1 MNIRIVTSGQ
11 TPHAAT
17 AGKLFVANHISWVDI
32 HALNSVSPLHF
43 VAKSEIR
50 NWPVF
55 GFLAARAGTLFIDRN
70 DRKGAIHIIKALK
83 AHLGEGMN
91 ACYFPEGTTTDGT
104 QILPFKGS
112 ILQAALSAQTEV
124 IPIAIRYPL
133 PNHQLDTRMAY
144 ADNTTLLESVRNI
157 LGIPSPIV
165 ELHFLEPIAAS
176 GHSRQEINQLARQA
190 IGRKLGLD

>member
-1 MNIRIVTSGQ
+1 MNIRIITSGQ
-11 TPHAAT
+11 TPHAGT

-50 NWPVF
+50 KWPVF
-55 GFLAARAGTLFIDRN
+55 GFLATRAGTLFIDRN
-70 DRKGAIHIIKALK
+70 DRKGAIHIIEALK

-104 QILPFKGS
+104 HILPFKGS

-124 IPIAIRYPL
+124 IPVAIRYPL
-133 PNHQLDTRMAY
+133 SDHQLDTRMAY
-144 ADNTTLLESVRNI
+144 AGDTTLLESIRNI
-157 LGIPSPIV
+157 LGIPNPIV
-165 ELHFLEPIAAS
+165 ELHFLEPIVAA
-176 GHSRQEINQLARQA
+176 GQNRQEINQLARQA
-190 IGRKLGLD
+190 ISQKLGVD